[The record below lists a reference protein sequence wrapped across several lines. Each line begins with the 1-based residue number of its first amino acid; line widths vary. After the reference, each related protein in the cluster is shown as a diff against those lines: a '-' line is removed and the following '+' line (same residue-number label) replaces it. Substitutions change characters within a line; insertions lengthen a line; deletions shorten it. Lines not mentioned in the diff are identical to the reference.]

1 LLDVTKQAPALLLR
15 ADAMTSIR
23 RKLLL
28 ALLAAMSAV
37 MLLAAFATYRVA
49 ENQVNAMFDEQLRQL
64 GLSMRDPMFF
74 GTLPAQIGNDE
85 DSDYVIQVWSNEGET
100 LYYSRPHRVLPDRA
114 QLGLATV
121 DTPNGAWRVF
131 ALQQHGKTI
140 QVAQPMEVREN
151 RAAAAALR
159 TLTPYLVSLPVL
171 ALLIWF
177 IVGRGLHPLN
187 RIALSVQSR
196 TPASLT
202 PLDAGDA
209 PDEVRGL
216 VDAVND
222 LLARLQ
228 TALEAQ
234 RAFVADAAHE
244 LRTPLTALQLQVQV
258 ADRATNDNDRRV
270 AMADLMAGLHRTSHA
285 VQQLL
290 TLARSESAPIIEPTT
305 PVNLL
310 EQARA
315 AVVEHQPLA
324 AAKHIDLGLADDAI
338 DATMAG
344 DADGIRIMLAN
355 LISNA
360 VRYTPDGGRVDI
372 LTGIDRGR
380 PYLLVDDNGPGIPP
394 AEREHVFARFYRRP
408 GERENGSGL
417 GLAIVKA
424 VAARHRADVA
434 LTTSPAQGLRVAV
447 HFPAAIPQ
455 PDQANNK
462 ETPWPQVDSSRPSS
476 AGAC

>member
-1 LLDVTKQAPALLLR
+1 
-15 ADAMTSIR
+15 MTSIR

-28 ALLAAMSAV
+28 ALLTALSAV

-49 ENQVNAMFDEQLRQL
+49 EGQANAMFDEQLRQI

-85 DSDYVIQVWSNEGET
+85 DSDYVIQVWSSEGET
-100 LYYSRPHRVLPDRA
+100 LYYSRPHRMLPDRA
-114 QLGLATV
+114 QLGFATV
-121 DTPNGAWRVF
+121 DTPSGAWRVF
-131 ALQQHGKTI
+131 ALQQHGQTI
-140 QVAQPMEVREN
+140 QVAQPMEVRKS

-187 RIALSVQSR
+187 RIARSVQSR
-196 TPASLT
+196 TPASLA

-209 PDEVRGL
+209 PEEVHGL
-216 VDAVND
+216 VNALND
-222 LLARLQ
+222 LLARLHA
-228 TALEAQ
+228 ALESQ

-258 ADRATNDNDRRV
+258 ADRATSDEDRRV
-270 AMADLMAGLHRTSHA
+270 AMAELMAGLRRTSHA

-290 TLARSESAPIIEPTT
+290 TLARSESAPSAEPML

-310 EQARA
+310 AEARS
-315 AVVEHQPLA
+315 AVIEHQPLA
-324 AAKHIDLGLADDAI
+324 AAKHIDLGLGDGAVGV
-338 DATMAG
+338 TVAG

-355 LISNA
+355 LIGNA
-360 VRYTPDGGRVDI
+360 IRYTPDGGRVDI
-372 LTGIDRGR
+372 VTGIDQGR
-380 PYLLVDDNGPGIPP
+380 PCLLVDDNGPGIPP
-394 AEREHVFARFYRRP
+394 AERERVFARFYRRP
-408 GERENGSGL
+408 GEQENGSGL

-424 VAARHRADVA
+424 IAVRHHAEVA
-434 LTTSPAQGLRVAV
+434 LTTSPADGLRVV
-447 HFPAAIPQ
+447 VRFPAASIP
-455 PDQANNK
+455 PDHANNK
-462 ETPWPQVDSSRPSS
+462 ETAWPQVDSSRPSS
-476 AGAC
+476 AEAC